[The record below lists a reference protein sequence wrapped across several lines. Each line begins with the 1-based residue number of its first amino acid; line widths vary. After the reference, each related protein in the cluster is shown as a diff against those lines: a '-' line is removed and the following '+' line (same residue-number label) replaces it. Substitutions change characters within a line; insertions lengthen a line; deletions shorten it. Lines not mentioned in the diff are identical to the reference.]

1 MKPLSTLRNIL
12 VHPKDKLD
20 KLKTSGVVYG
30 IPCQDCSAVYVGET
44 GRPLNT
50 RIKEHRKEVEDVNN
64 HIRTRQE
71 SRELAGT
78 FFKSAVTDHTVHEK
92 HTIDWEGVHIKDR
105 ENNRFN
111 RIVKESIHI
120 CKEKVT
126 INRDTGGYKL
136 PPVYKQLLK
145 ATTAPSSGRD
155 FIRANCHFQ
164 TTSDEGASH

>member
-1 MKPLSTLRNIL
+1 M
-12 VHPKDKLD
+12 
-20 KLKTSGVVYG
+20 
-30 IPCQDCSAVYVGET
+30 
-44 GRPLNT
+44 
-50 RIKEHRKEVEDVNN
+50 
-64 HIRTRQE
+64 
-71 SRELAGT
+71 
-78 FFKSAVTDHTVHEK
+78 HEK

-120 CKEKVT
+120 SKEKVT